1 MNIMSIIK
9 MIIIFYAYHILIH
22 VSQVSLAFDSISHSI
37 SLIDDGNTLVSKG
50 GTYELGFFTPGNS
63 NKRYLGIWY
72 KKIPIQTVVWVANRL
87 IPINDSSGT
96 LTLNNTTGNLV
107 LTQKNNETVVWST
120 TSNHLTKRQ
129 ENPLAILLDS
139 GNLVILDEKQEN
151 KELYLWQSFD
161 YPTDTF
167 LPEMKFGLDF
177 RTGLNRRLTAWK
189 SPDDPSP
196 ADFSFGMVPHSYPD
210 AYMMKGDKKFYRSG
224 PWNGLHASGSPQ
236 VKPNPIYDYRFVYNK
251 DEFYYTYSLKNSSAV
266 TRLVLNATAYVRY
279 RYIWIESAKRWEIY
293 TSVPLDLCD
302 SYALCG
308 AYSSCVISDSPV
320 CQCMEGFKP
329 KFPQAWYSMDWS
341 NGCVRNKVLRCE
353 DKQKDGFVKLSG
365 MKGPDTTYSWF
376 DQTIGLEECRVKCL
390 ENCSCMAYANSDVR
404 GEGNGCAL
412 WFGDLVDIRQFA
424 AGGQDLYVRMEA
436 SELEH
441 VNEGHKKK
449 GVLVAVT
456 VSLAMAMLSGITIL
470 GWCYRQKSQNNVKDK
485 SDLSIKD
492 HLKSGM
498 QVDDGD
504 LPVFHLSTMAK
515 ATNDFTLSNKIG
527 EGGFG
532 PVYRGILVDGLEI
545 AVKRLS
551 KNSGQGLN
559 EFKNEVKLIA
569 KLQHRNLVK
578 LLGCCLDEE
587 EKMLVYE
594 YMPNSSLDSFIFDK
608 LKSQILD
615 WSKRFDIIC
624 GIARGLVY
632 LHQDSR
638 LRIIHRDLKA
648 SNVLLDKELN
658 PKISDFGMA
667 RIFGGDQ
674 NEGNTKRIVGTYGYM
689 APEYATDGLFSV
701 KSDVFSFGV
710 LLMEIISGKRSRGYY
725 NQNQSHN
732 LIGYAW
738 KLWKE
743 GRPIKLIDKNIGESC
758 FISQI
763 LHCVHVSLLCVQQN
777 PEDRPIMSSVILMLV
792 SEFDLAEPKQPGFL
806 LKDSSE
812 ADSSTSKHLLSSA
825 NEITITLLE
834 AR

>member
-1 MNIMSIIK
+1 MKNVD
-9 MIIIFYAYHILIH
+9 FRFRYFAPY
-22 VSQVSLAFDSISHSI
+22 
-37 SLIDDGNTLVSKG
+37 DGNTLVSKG
-50 GTYELGFFTPGNS
+50 GIYELGFFTPGNS

-72 KKIPIQTVVWVANRL
+72 KKIPIQTVVWVANR
-87 IPINDSSGT
+87 INPINDSSGT
-96 LTLNNTTGNLV
+96 LSLNNITGNLI
-107 LTQKNNETVVWST
+107 LTKNNGSVVWST
-120 TSNHLTKRQ
+120 TSNSLRKKQ
-129 ENPLAILLDS
+129 EKPVVAFLLDT
-139 GNLVILDEKQEN
+139 GNLVLIDENEEN
-151 KELYLWQSFD
+151 KESFLWQSFD

-177 RTGLNRRLTAWK
+177 KTGLNRRLTAWK

-196 ADFSFGMVPHSYPD
+196 SDFSFGMVPHNNPD

-224 PWNGLHASGSPQ
+224 PWNGLHSSGSPQ
-236 VKPNPIYDYRFVYNK
+236 VRPNPIYDYRFVYNK
-251 DEFYYTYSLKNSSAV
+251 DELYYTYSLKNSSAV
-266 TRLVLNATAYVRY
+266 TRLVLNATASVRY
-279 RYIWIESAKRWEIY
+279 RYVWIESAKRWEIY

-320 CQCMEGFKP
+320 CQCMKGFKP
-329 KFPQAWYSMDWS
+329 KSPQAWYAMDWS
-341 NGCVRNKVLRCE
+341 NGCVRNKALRCE
-353 DKQKDGFVKLSG
+353 EKNKDGFVKLSG
-365 MKGPDTTYSWF
+365 MKGPDTTNSWL

-390 ENCSCMAYANSDVR
+390 DNCSCMAYANSDVR
-404 GEGNGCAL
+404 GEGSGCAL
-412 WFGDLVDIRQFA
+412 WFGDLTDIRQFA
-424 AGGQDLYVRMEA
+424 AGGQDLYVRMDS

-441 VNEGHKKK
+441 VNVGHKKK
-449 GVLVAVT
+449 GVIVAVI
-456 VSLAMAMLSGITIL
+456 VSLAIAIFCGILIL
-470 GWCYRQKSQNNVKDK
+470 GWCYRQKSSTYVKDK
-485 SDLSIKD
+485 SDFSIKED
-492 HLKSGM
+492 HQNSGM

-504 LPVFHLSTMAK
+504 LPVFNLSTIAK
-515 ATNDFTLSNKIG
+515 ATNNFTISNKIG

-532 PVYRGILVDGLEI
+532 PVYKGILTDGVEI

-551 KNSGQGLN
+551 TSSGQGLN

-578 LLGCCLDEE
+578 LLGCCLEGE

-608 LKSQILD
+608 QKSELLD

-638 LRIIHRDLKA
+638 LRIIHRDLKL
-648 SNVLLDKELN
+648 SNVLLDKEMN

-674 NEGNTKRIVGTYGYM
+674 NEGNTRRIVGTYGYM

-710 LLMEIISGKRSRGYY
+710 LLMEIISGNRSRGYY

-732 LIGYAW
+732 LIGY
-738 KLWKE
+738 
-743 GRPIKLIDKNIGESC
+743 
-758 FISQI
+758 
-763 LHCVHVSLLCVQQN
+763 
-777 PEDRPIMSSVILMLV
+777 
-792 SEFDLAEPKQPGFL
+792 
-806 LKDSSE
+806 
-812 ADSSTSKHLLSSA
+812 
-825 NEITITLLE
+825 
-834 AR
+834 

>member
-1 MNIMSIIK
+1 MS
-9 MIIIFYAYHILIH
+9 IIFYAYHILIYF
-22 VSQVSLAFDSISHSI
+22 SQISLALNTISQSI
-37 SLIDDGNTLVSKG
+37 SLTDDGNTLVSKG
-50 GTYELGFFTPGNS
+50 GIYELGFFTPGNS

-72 KKIPIQTVVWVANRL
+72 KNIPIQTVVWVANR
-87 IPINDSSGT
+87 INPINDSSGT
-96 LTLNNTTGNLV
+96 LTLNNITGNLV

-120 TSNHLTKRQ
+120 TSNSLRKKSVV
-129 ENPLAILLDS
+129 AILLDT
-139 GNLVILDEKQEN
+139 GNLVLIDEKEEN
-151 KELYLWQSFD
+151 KESNFLWQSFD

-177 RTGLNRRLTAWK
+177 KTGLNRRLTAWK

-196 ADFSFGMVPHSYPD
+196 SDFSYGMVPHNYPD

-224 PWNGLHASGSPQ
+224 PWNGLRSSGSPQ
-236 VKPNPIYDYRFVYNK
+236 IRPNPIYDYRFVYNK

-266 TRLVLNATAYVRY
+266 TRLVLNATASIRY
-279 RYIWIESAKRWEIY
+279 RYVWIESAKRWEIY

-308 AYSSCVISDSPV
+308 AYSSCVISNSPV
-320 CQCMEGFKP
+320 CQCMKGFKP
-329 KFPQAWYSMDWS
+329 KSPQAWYAMDWS
-341 NGCVRNKVLRCE
+341 NGCVRNKALRCE
-353 DKQKDGFVKLSG
+353 EKNKDGFVKLSG
-365 MKGPDTTYSWF
+365 MKGPDTTYSWL
-376 DQTIGLEECRVKCL
+376 DQTIGLKECRVKCL
-390 ENCSCMAYANSDVR
+390 NNCSCMAYANSDVR
-404 GEGNGCAL
+404 GEGSGCAL
-412 WFGDLVDIRQFA
+412 WFGDLIDIRQFA
-424 AGGQDLYVRMEA
+424 AGGQDLYVRMDS

-449 GVLVAVT
+449 GVIVAVI
-456 VSLAMAMLSGITIL
+456 VSLAMAILCGILLL
-470 GWCYRQKSQNNVKDK
+470 GWCYGHKSSTYVKDFI
-485 SDLSIKD
+485 IKED
-492 HLKSGM
+492 HQNSGM

-504 LPVFHLSTMAK
+504 LPVFNLSTIAK
-515 ATNDFTLSNKIG
+515 ATNNFTIINKIG

-532 PVYRGILVDGLEI
+532 PVYKGILSDGVEI

-551 KNSGQGLN
+551 TSSGQGLN

-578 LLGCCLDEE
+578 LLGCCLEGE

-608 LKSQILD
+608 QKSELLD

-638 LRIIHRDLKA
+638 LRIIHRDLKL
-648 SNVLLDKELN
+648 SNVLQDKEMN

-674 NEGNTKRIVGTYGYM
+674 NEGKTRRIVGTYGYM
-689 APEYATDGLFSV
+689 APEYATNGLFSV

-743 GRPIKLIDKNIGESC
+743 GKPLKLIDKNIGDSC

-763 LHCVHVSLLCVQQN
+763 LHSIHVSLLCVQQN

-792 SEFDLAEPKQPGFL
+792 SDFKLPEPKQPGFFF
-806 LKDSSE
+806 KDSSGGE
-812 ADSSTSKHLLSSA
+812 SSTSNQLLSST

>member
-1 MNIMSIIK
+1 MSLIIMSII
-9 MIIIFYAYHILIH
+9 FHVYHILIYF
-22 VSQVSLAFDSISHSI
+22 SQISLAINSISQSI

-50 GTYELGFFTPGNS
+50 GIYELGFFTPGNS

-72 KKIPIQTVVWVANRL
+72 KKIPIQTVVWVANRNN
-87 IPINDSSGT
+87 PINDSSGT
-96 LTLNNTTGNLV
+96 LSLNNITGNLI
-107 LTQKNNETVVWST
+107 LTKNNGSVVWST
-120 TSNHLTKRQ
+120 TSNSLRKKQ
-129 ENPLAILLDS
+129 EKPVVAFLLDT
-139 GNLVILDEKQEN
+139 GNLVLIDENEEN
-151 KELYLWQSFD
+151 KESFLWQSFD

-177 RTGLNRRLTAWK
+177 KTGLNRRLTAWK

-196 ADFSFGMVPHSYPD
+196 SDFSFGMVPHNNPD

-224 PWNGLHASGSPQ
+224 PWNGLHSSGSPQ
-236 VKPNPIYDYRFVYNK
+236 VRPNPIYDYRFVYNK
-251 DEFYYTYSLKNSSAV
+251 DELYYTYSLKNSSAV
-266 TRLVLNATAYVRY
+266 TRLVLNATASVRY
-279 RYIWIESAKRWEIY
+279 RYVWIESAKRWEIY

-320 CQCMEGFKP
+320 CQCMKGFKP
-329 KFPQAWYSMDWS
+329 KSPQAWYAMDWS
-341 NGCVRNKVLRCE
+341 NGCVRNKALLCE
-353 DKQKDGFVKLSG
+353 EKNKDGFVKLSG
-365 MKGPDTTYSWF
+365 MKGPDTTNSWL

-390 ENCSCMAYANSDVR
+390 DNCSCMAYANSDVR
-404 GEGNGCAL
+404 GEGSGCAL
-412 WFGDLVDIRQFA
+412 WFGDLTDIRQFA
-424 AGGQDLYVRMEA
+424 AGGQDLYVRMDS

-441 VNEGHKKK
+441 VNVGHKKK
-449 GVLVAVT
+449 GVIVAVI
-456 VSLAMAMLSGITIL
+456 VSLAIAIFCGILIL
-470 GWCYRQKSQNNVKDK
+470 GWCYRQKSSTYVKDF
-485 SDLSIKD
+485 SIKED
-492 HLKSGM
+492 HQNSGM

-504 LPVFHLSTMAK
+504 LPVFNLSTIAK
-515 ATNDFTLSNKIG
+515 ATNNFTISNKIG

-532 PVYRGILVDGLEI
+532 PVYKGILTDGVEI

-551 KNSGQGLN
+551 TSSGQGLN

-578 LLGCCLDEE
+578 LLGCCLEGE

-608 LKSQILD
+608 QKSELLD

-638 LRIIHRDLKA
+638 LRIIHRDLKL
-648 SNVLLDKELN
+648 SNVLLDKEMN

-674 NEGNTKRIVGTYGYM
+674 NEGNTRRIVGTYGYM

-710 LLMEIISGKRSRGYY
+710 LLMEIISGNRSRGYY

-743 GRPIKLIDKNIGESC
+743 GRPLKLIDKNIGDSC

-763 LHCVHVSLLCVQQN
+763 LHCIHVSLLCVQQN
-777 PEDRPIMSSVILMLV
+777 PEDRPIMSCVILMLV
-792 SEFDLAEPKQPGFL
+792 SDFELPEPKQPGFF

-812 ADSSTSKHLLSSA
+812 GESSTSKQLLSST